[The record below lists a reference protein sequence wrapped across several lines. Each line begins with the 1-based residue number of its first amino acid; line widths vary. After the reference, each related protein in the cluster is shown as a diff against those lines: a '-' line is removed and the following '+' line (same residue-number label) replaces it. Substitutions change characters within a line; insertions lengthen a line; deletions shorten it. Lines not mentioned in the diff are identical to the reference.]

1 MAKRSRRKQLQSLR
15 VDLRAGA
22 MLVRAFGPYLV
33 RALFESIAA
42 RRRRRSVKIGAF
54 AVGGAAAGLAAVR
67 IATHRPPT
75 GDDTA

>member
-1 MAKRSRRKQLQSLR
+1 
-15 VDLRAGA
+15 
-22 MLVRAFGPYLV
+22 MLLGTFGPYLV
-33 RALFESIAA
+33 RALLESIAPRDWVRDHVP
-42 RRRRRSVKIGAF
+42 RRRNRSHRSLKIGAF